1 MKMQHHNIL
10 DVIDHPLALD
20 RLNTFVEQTKA
31 FINEVEDALL
41 NQPLSDEDEQIA
53 LRQLDVLVYLKVQLV
68 EQIRQYK
75 YLYN

>member
-1 MKMQHHNIL
+1 MQHHNIL